1 MSLLTTKA
9 LSVTIGDKVICTNFD
24 FTLECGE
31 VWGVLGGNG
40 IGKTTLLNTLAGL
53 RSADDGQ
60 IIIDGTP
67 LQNWKRKSLARKLG
81 MLFQDSVDT
90 FPTTVLETAMI
101 GRYPYLPFLSP
112 EGAEDLELVKRA
124 LVDVALDIM
133 SKRQVDTLSGGER
146 RRLAIATL
154 LVQNPMIWLL
164 DEPTN
169 HLDLHHQISMLKLII
184 DRVKIIQGALMM
196 VLHDVNLLMRFCTHA
211 MLMIDHDNILC
222 GPVADVLS
230 DENLAVLYHHPI
242 KRVQANGSIFFFPE

>member
-9 LSVTIGDKVICTNFD
+9 LSVTIGDKAICTNFD

-31 VWGVLGGNG
+31 FWGVLGGNG

-60 IIIDGTP
+60 VIIDGTP

-90 FPTTVLETAMI
+90 FPTTVSETAMI

-112 EGAEDLELVKRA
+112 EGAEDLEFVKRA
-124 LVDVALDIM
+124 LGDVALDNM

-184 DRVKIIQGALMM
+184 DRVNHIQGALLM
-196 VLHDVNLLMRFCTHA
+196 VLHDVNLLTRFCTHA

-222 GPVADVLS
+222 GPVDDVLS

-242 KRVQANGSIFFFPE
+242 KRVQANGSNFFFPE